1 MATSALAA
9 VVIGFGGYVVALIQ
23 RALPL
28 SLVVPGIVPLL
39 PGLTIYGG
47 MLLLSS
53 GQTINGNVT
62 LLDAAS
68 RGLALAA
75 GVLVGELVGKPV
87 RRILLRDREDGR
99 DDDED

>member
-1 MATSALAA
+1 VAASALAA
-9 VVIGFGGYVVALIQ
+9 VVIGSGGYVVALIQ

-28 SLVVPGIVPLL
+28 SLVVPGIVPL
-39 PGLTIYGG
+39 PALTIYGG

-75 GVLVGELVGKPV
+75 GVLVAELVGQPV

-99 DDDED
+99 DDDKD